1 MAELNHMIEIEVGD
15 YSKDGHNQSD
25 IVYIKS
31 NYSGAEIDA
40 AFARLNSKTGI
51 DFQNICDDYED
62 SVIHEAD
69 LEKFIK
75 HGFLTQEEIDE
86 YKEDG
91 EYHIDDAR
99 DLALFALDTLS
110 KFDSEFKYEQY
121 IPQTEQCHALM
132 GIGYGCYC
140 C

>member
-31 NYSGAEIDA
+31 NYSGEEIDKG
-40 AFARLNSKTGI
+40 FERLNKKTGI

-62 SVIHEAD
+62 SEIHEED
-69 LEKFIK
+69 LEKFVK
-75 HGFLTQEEIDE
+75 HGLLTQEEIDE
-86 YKEDG
+86 YKEDD

-99 DLALFALDTLS
+99 DLALFALDTLR
-110 KFDSEFKYEQY
+110 KFDPEFKYEQY

-132 GIGYGCYC
+132 GIGYGCYI
-140 C
+140 